1 MMSDNSADTTT
12 ALVKGLGAASL
23 GLGLTELLGPRK
35 VAALTGVDDTSR
47 SRPVIRALGLR
58 ECGHAAA
65 LLFGPNKLVWTRVAG
80 DALDLGLLLAGLA
93 NGRRGNRGR
102 GAVSAVALVGIGGVD
117 LYAALRTTRDGGAGR
132 HANAPRHRTLRA
144 AVTVRRAPEEV
155 YRFWRDLENLPAF
168 MYHLKSV
175 TANSGNQSHW
185 IANAPIGQSVQWDA
199 QITEDEPN
207 KRIAW
212 QSLAGSPVENGG
224 SVQFTHAPG
233 DGTEVRVTL
242 SYHIPGGVLG
252 KAAAT
257 LFGESPE
264 QQVNDDLRRLK
275 QILETG
281 QVLRSDGS
289 PEGTAAIRQMH
300 QRAAQP
306 HAAEEGAHR

>member
-23 GLGLTELLGPRK
+23 GLGLTELLAPRK

-47 SRPVIRALGLR
+47 SRPVLRALGLR

-102 GAVSAVALVGIGGVD
+102 GAVSAVALVGIAGAD
-117 LYAALRTTRDGGAGR
+117 LYAALRTTRNGSAGR

-144 AVTVRRAPEEV
+144 AITVRRAPEDV
-155 YRFWRDLENLPAF
+155 YRFWRDLENLPTF

-175 TANSGNQSHW
+175 TANSDDQSHW
-185 IANAPIGQSVQWDA
+185 VANAPIGQSVQWDA

-224 SVQFTHAPG
+224 SVEFTPAPG
-233 DGTEVRVTL
+233 DGTEVRVRL
-242 SYHIPGGVLG
+242 SYHIPGGALA

-257 LFGESPE
+257 VFGESPE

-281 QVLRSDGS
+281 EVLRSDGS
-289 PEGTAAIRQMH
+289 PEGTASFRQMH
-300 QRAAQP
+300 QRTAQP
-306 HAAEEGAHR
+306 VPAEKGGDR

>member
-1 MMSDNSADTTT
+1 MSDSSSDTTA
-12 ALVKGLGAASL
+12 ALVKGLGGASL
-23 GLGLTELLGPRK
+23 GLGLTEVLAPGK
-35 VAALTGVDDTSR
+35 VTALAGVDDTTR
-47 SRPVIRALGLR
+47 SRLVIRALGLR

-80 DALDLGLLLAGLA
+80 DALDLALLITGLA
-93 NGRRGNRGR
+93 NSRRPRRGR
-102 GAVSAVALVGIGGVD
+102 GAVSAVALAGIAGAD
-117 LYAALRTTRDGGAGR
+117 LYAALGTTRNGGAGR

-144 AVTVRRAPEEV
+144 AVTVRRAPEDV

-175 TANSGNQSHW
+175 TADSGNRSHW
-185 IANAPIGQSVQWDA
+185 VANAPIGQSVQWDA

-257 LFGESPE
+257 VFGESPE

-306 HAAEEGAHR
+306 HAAEEEAHR

>member
-1 MMSDNSADTTT
+1 MSDSSSDTTAT
-12 ALVKGLGAASL
+12 LVKGLGGASL
-23 GLGLTELLGPRK
+23 GLGLTEVLAPGK
-35 VAALTGVDDTSR
+35 VTALAGVDDTSR
-47 SRPVIRALGLR
+47 SRLVIRALGLR

-80 DALDLGLLLAGLA
+80 DALDLALLVTGLA
-93 NGRRGNRGR
+93 NSRRGNRGR
-102 GAVSAVALVGIGGVD
+102 GAVTAVALVGIAGAD
-117 LYAALRTTRDGGAGR
+117 LYAALRTTRNGGAGR

-144 AVTVRRAPEEV
+144 AVTVRRAPEDV

-175 TANSGNQSHW
+175 TADSGNRSHW
-185 IANAPIGQSVQWDA
+185 VANAPIGQSVQWDA

-306 HAAEEGAHR
+306 HPAKEGANR